1 MNGRVAKQLR
11 REIHG
16 RTYSPRFRSY
26 QLAGGQLI
34 ADVRRQ
40 AYQQLKKGY
49 REILRRG
56 GRYEGGYTNK

>member
-11 REIHG
+11 REIYG

-40 AYQQLKKGY
+40 AYRSLKKGY
-49 REILRRG
+49 KEILRMG
-56 GRYEGGYTNK
+56 GRYEGEHTNK

>member
-1 MNGRVAKQLR
+1 MNGRVAKRLR
-11 REIHG
+11 REVYG

-40 AYQQLKKGY
+40 AYQQLKREYK
-49 REILRRG
+49 EILRRG
-56 GRYEGGYTNK
+56 GRYEGRRTDE